1 MTSLVSTTRDLDLPD
16 VPTQYPFLSTA
27 HAGTLSRTLSGSR
40 SNNPSL
46 AITPRLTGS
55 CEKNTSAG
63 LIAPSRTTVPANAGL
78 FAYLTST
85 STPEVA
91 ANSAMISATKL
102 SFLPL

>member
-1 MTSLVSTTRDLDLPD
+1 MTSLISTTKDLDLPD
-16 VPTQYPFLSTA
+16 VPTQYPLLSTA

-46 AITPRLTGS
+46 AMTPRLTGS

-63 LIAPSRTTVPANAGL
+63 LMAPSRTTVPANAGL

-102 SFLPL
+102 SILTL